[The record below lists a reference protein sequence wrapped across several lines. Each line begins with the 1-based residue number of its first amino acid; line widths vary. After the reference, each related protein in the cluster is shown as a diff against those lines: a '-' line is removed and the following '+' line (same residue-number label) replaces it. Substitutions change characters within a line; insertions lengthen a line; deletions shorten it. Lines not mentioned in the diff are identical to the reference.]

1 MKIKINFKSLLLLAL
16 FTALSNSVF
25 SQRMISGIVKDAETN
40 EPLAGATIVV
50 EGAIEGLLTD
60 IDGKY
65 SLQIQNDIKKITVSF
80 KGYSNKT
87 VLISDSD
94 VVDVSLKADVLIAV
108 GYGSIKQK
116 ESTNSIGSLKS
127 ADFNQGNISN
137 PIQLLQGKIAGLI
150 VATPEGGN
158 PNAKAQ
164 IRVRGISTFNS
175 LPTPLIIVDGI
186 PNVPLSLVDPN
197 DIESFDVLR
206 DGSAAAIYG
215 VQASSGV
222 IIITTKKGSS
232 KKTTVNYKVQLT
244 SEHLARTPKAMTAAE
259 YKTANRAVFNSP
271 QSYDRGASTNW
282 YKEVTRTAL
291 SQVHNL
297 SLSGGLGKGGYSA
310 SLNWRNQEG
319 IVYDGY
325 KQLNARIN
333 LNQRAFNDKLNL
345 NFNFSTTNQDQNF
358 VNGEVIAQATKYN
371 PTAPVR
377 FDDPTTADAIKY
389 GGYYQNIGGFD
400 QYNPKAIQDQLS
412 NKSIK
417 KLYTLSAK
425 ADLDIIKDLKW
436 TSTYAL
442 TKENEL
448 NNRYTSRRSFY
459 GAGVDRSGIAT
470 RDAFDKSV
478 NFFNSYLNY
487 KKDLGQ
493 SSLNLTAGYEYQHI
507 INQEFGLSAS
517 GFLTDDISSNNIGTA
532 SDFNKAG
539 KLTGSSYKSGERII
553 SFFGRAHFNLNDI
566 ASVSAIVRRD
576 GSSKFAEG
584 KQWGIFP
591 AVSASLYLNKLLKLT
606 AFDQLILRGGY
617 GIKGA
622 LPIERYETLT
632 GYVIGRDSSINTQRI
647 PNVNLTW
654 EKKGELNI
662 GLDFLTLNN
671 RLSGSLDFFNRKI
684 TDLFQRYYVPPGM
697 FEFGDLLVNAGEL
710 DTKGFDFNMAYD
722 VLRNKKLKWNTSLV
736 LSHFSSKLVSLTTK
750 DGLLPIVKR
759 FYTANPGSPGQGS
772 TAYTLV
778 EEGSALGNF
787 WGFQFVRA
795 DATEGII
802 IRNVKG
808 KEIRISQGVD
818 DDKVILG
825 NGLPKLVLGLTNT
838 FSYGHFDFTFFL
850 RGAFGHKIVNE
861 FRLFY
866 ENTNS
871 GSLKSYNRISTK
883 YWNPNIK
890 DGTYSSY
897 QIEKGDFIHF
907 DNFTLGY
914 NLPLRHGGAFNNVK
928 VFLSGNNIATI
939 TGYTG
944 INPELRFVDGNF
956 EDGRSS
962 GNSNNLVYYGKSN
975 PFAPGIERRSNYFTT
990 RSFTL
995 GANFGF

>member
-1 MKIKINFKSLLLLAL
+1 MLLAL
-16 FTALSNSVF
+16 FTALSSSAF

-40 EPLAGATIVV
+40 QPLV
-50 EGAIEGLLTD
+50 GAIIIVKGEDLGILTD
-60 IDGKY
+60 VDGKY
-65 SLQIQNDIKKITVSF
+65 TLQVPNDVKKITVSF
-80 KGYSNKT
+80 KGYTNKT
-87 VLISDSD
+87 VLLSDSD
-94 VVDVSLKADVLIAV
+94 VVDVILKTDVLIAI
-108 GYGSIKQK
+108 GYGSIKQI
-116 ESTNSIGSLKS
+116 ESTSSVGSLKS

-137 PIQLLQGKIAGLI
+137 PMQLLQGKIAGLV
-150 VATPEGGN
+150 VATPDGSN
-158 PNAKAQ
+158 PNSRAQ

-175 LPTPLIIVDGI
+175 VPTPLIIVDGI

-232 KKTTVNYKVQLT
+232 KKTTVNYRIQLT
-244 SEHLARTPKAMTAAE
+244 SEHLARTPKGMTADE

-282 YKEVTRTAL
+282 YKEVTRAAL
-291 SQVHNL
+291 SQVHSL

-319 IVYDGY
+319 IAYDGY

-333 LNQRAFNDKLNL
+333 LDQRAFNDKLNL

-358 VNGEVIAQATKYN
+358 VNDEVIAQATKYN

-377 FDDPTTADAIKY
+377 FDDQTTAEAIKY
-389 GGYYQNIGGFD
+389 GGYYQTIGSFD

-412 NKSIK
+412 NKSTNK
-417 KLYTLSAK
+417 FYTLSAK
-425 ADLDIIKDLKW
+425 AELDIIKDLKW

-470 RDAFDKSV
+470 RGAFDKNV

-487 KKDLGQ
+487 NKDLGQ
-493 SSLNLTAGYEYQHI
+493 SNLNLTAGYEYQRV

-517 GFLTDDISSNNIGTA
+517 GFLTDDIGSNNIGTA

-539 KLTGSSYKSGERII
+539 KVVGSSYKSGERII
-553 SFFGRAHFNLNDI
+553 SFFGRAHFNLNDM

-591 AVSASLYLNKLLKLT
+591 AISASLYLNKLLKLT

-617 GIKGA
+617 GITGA

-632 GYVIGRDSSINTQRI
+632 GYIIGRDSSINAQRI

-654 EKKGELNI
+654 EKKGEVNI

-684 TDLFQRYYVPPGM
+684 TDLFQRYDVPPGI
-697 FEFGDLLVNAGEL
+697 FEFQSLLVNAGESN
-710 DTKGFDFNMAYD
+710 TKGFDFNIAYD
-722 VLRNKKLKWNTSLV
+722 VLQSKKLKWNTSLV

-750 DGLLPIVKR
+750 DGLLPRYKS
-759 FYTANPGSPGQGS
+759 FNTANPGSPGQGGS
-772 TAYTLV
+772 TAYTFV
-778 EEGSALGNF
+778 EEGAAVGNF
-787 WGFQFVRA
+787 RGFQFVRA
-795 DATEGII
+795 DATKGIL
-802 IRNVKG
+802 IRNIKG
-808 KEIRISQGVD
+808 EEIRISQGTD
-818 DDKVILG
+818 ADRVILG
-825 NGLPKLVLGLTNT
+825 NGLPKLVLGLTNS
-838 FSYGHFDFTFFL
+838 FSYGNLDFTFFL
-850 RGAFGHKIVNE
+850 RGALGHNIVNE
-861 FRLFY
+861 FRVFY
-866 ENTNS
+866 ENANS
-871 GSLKSYNRISTK
+871 GSLKSYNRVLTK
-883 YWNPNIK
+883 YWDSNIK
-890 DGTYSSY
+890 DAAYNSY
-897 QIEKGDFIHF
+897 HIEKGDFIRV
-907 DNFTLGY
+907 DNFTIGY
-914 NLPLRHGGAFNNVK
+914 NLPLRHNGAFNK
-928 VFLSGNNIATI
+928 VRVFISGNNIATI

-944 INPELRFVDGNF
+944 INPDLRFVDRIF
-956 EDGRSS
+956 EDS
-962 GNSNNLVYYGKSN
+962 GGVSNDPKLNNKSN
-975 PFAPGIERRSNYFTT
+975 PFAPGIERRNNYFTT

-995 GANFGF
+995 GAHFGF